1 LAGPENEWF
10 EQSANAATITGVSG
24 ISFMHFLPCLRC
36 GRDSVGVSL
45 LTGAARRENVWCL
58 AQDCEAVHYLRIA
71 PDTGGLDLA
80 YDRYTVGYPL
90 ETFDDGGTPTA
101 TGAQGPED
109 RPSDDDGF
117 SGFVAVY
124 PQKRRFGT
132 AEVREVWK
140 ASKGCCHLCGKHW
153 GPKERGKKGW
163 QIDHVV
169 PLGETGAAEG
179 QTKYRLACTQCT
191 LGKSS
196 HDRQAH
202 LLGSIRDLS
211 IRLTP
216 SI

>member
-1 LAGPENEWF
+1 
-10 EQSANAATITGVSG
+10 
-24 ISFMHFLPCLRC
+24 MHFLPCLRC

-90 ETFDDGGTPTA
+90 EMFDEGSSPTPT
-101 TGAQGPED
+101 GARGPQD
-109 RPSDDDGF
+109 RPTDDDGF

-124 PQKRRFGT
+124 PKKGRFSA
-132 AEVREVWK
+132 AEVRAVWK

-169 PLGETGAAEG
+169 PLGEPVAGPE
-179 QTKYRLACTQCT
+179 TKYRLSCTKCV
-191 LGKSS
+191 LGKSRG
-196 HDRQAH
+196 HRQAH
-202 LLGSIRDLS
+202 LLGSVRDLA

>member
-1 LAGPENEWF
+1 
-10 EQSANAATITGVSG
+10 
-24 ISFMHFLPCLRC
+24 MHFLPCLRC

-90 ETFDDGGTPTA
+90 EMFDEGSTPTP
-101 TGAQGPED
+101 TGAQGPQD
-109 RPSDDDGF
+109 RPTDDDGF

-124 PQKRRFGT
+124 PKKARFSA
-132 AEVREVWK
+132 AEVRAVWK
-140 ASKGCCHLCGKHW
+140 ASKGSCHLCGKHW
-153 GPKERGKKGW
+153 GPEKRGKKGW

-169 PLGETGAAEG
+169 PLGEPATTGQE
-179 QTKYRLACTQCT
+179 TKYRLSCTKCV
-191 LGKSS
+191 LGKSRS
-196 HDRQAH
+196 HRQAH
-202 LLGSIRDLS
+202 LLGSVRDLA